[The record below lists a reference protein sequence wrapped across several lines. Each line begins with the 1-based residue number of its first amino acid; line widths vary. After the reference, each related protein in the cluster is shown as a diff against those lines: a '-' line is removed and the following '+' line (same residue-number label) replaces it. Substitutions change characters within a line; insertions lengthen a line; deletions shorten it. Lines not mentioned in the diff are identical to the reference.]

1 MTQFLVLLTLYVIIG
16 SVIVLFVAR
25 KKQTQEEYFIGG
37 RRVHWIVTALTY
49 AATTYSAFMMV
60 GLVGMAYGTGVGA
73 MIFELVYLFATVVI
87 LVMYGK
93 RIWHLGKEK
102 GYVSPME
109 MFADRYGKVTEALGA
124 IVAFVALVPYA
135 SVQVIGLA
143 LVFGNYGIGFIAG
156 VTIASVIIFIWAFM
170 GGLRG
175 VALTD
180 ALQGLFMMIVAIAVL
195 AWTGREFNGIEMSTF
210 PNQVWTPLFF
220 INITLPWA
228 FFALTNPQVV
238 QRLFIIKEPAG
249 IKKMIILFASFG
261 AVYTVIV
268 TVIGFAA
275 KSGTLDGILPVIQ
288 DRDTVI
294 VHLMGSMG
302 AVLALPLGLSIIFA
316 SVSTSNSIILTLA
329 SMMTRD
335 VFRMRKNMVIGR
347 IFTFLMTL
355 IVFLFSLLR
364 PDYLVELSVASSR
377 ILLVFLP
384 LYIGLFHWKRGG
396 MCAGVFTVVGGAA
409 LAILV
414 NVLGLSLGSIYTF
427 FGVFILF
434 FLGALC
440 DRFFAHKTTPDIS
453 E

>member
-1 MTQFLVLLTLYVIIG
+1 MTQFIILLTLYVIIG
-16 SVIVLFVAR
+16 SAIVLLVTKR
-25 KKQTQEEYFIGG
+25 KQTQEEYFLGSRTI
-37 RRVHWIVTALTY
+37 HWIVTALTY

-73 MIFELVYLFATVVI
+73 MIFELVYLVATVII
-87 LVMYGK
+87 LTIYGK
-93 RIWHLGKEK
+93 KIWHLGKDN

-109 MFADRYGKVTEALGA
+109 MFADRYGKSTEALGA
-124 IVAFVALVPYA
+124 IIAFVALVPYA

-143 LVFGNYGIGFIAG
+143 LVFGNYGIGFVAG
-156 VTIASVIIFIWAFM
+156 VSIASLIIFIWAFM

-180 ALQGLFMMIVAIAVL
+180 ALQGLFMMVVAIAVV
-195 AWTGREFNGIEMSTF
+195 AWTGREFDGIEMSTF

-238 QRLFIIKEPAG
+238 QRLFIIKDPAG
-249 IKKMIILFASFG
+249 IKKMIILFAAFG

-275 KSGTLDGILPVIQ
+275 KAGTLEGVLPVIQ
-288 DRDTVI
+288 DRDTVT
-294 VHLMGSMG
+294 VHLMGRMG
-302 AVLALPLGLSIIFA
+302 AVLALPFGLSIIFA

-335 VFRMRKNMVIGR
+335 VFRMRTSMVIGR
-347 IFTFLMTL
+347 VFTFLMTL

-377 ILLVFLP
+377 ILLVFVP
-384 LYIGLFHWKRGG
+384 LYFGLFHWKRGG
-396 MCAGVFTVVGGAA
+396 VCAGVLTVVGGAA
-409 LAILV
+409 LAIAV
-414 NVLGLSLGSIYTF
+414 NILGLALGSVYTF
-427 FGVFILF
+427 AGVFILF

-440 DRFFAHKTTPDIS
+440 DSAREKNKP
-453 E
+453 

>member
-1 MTQFLVLLTLYVIIG
+1 MTQFIILLILYVIIG
-16 SVIVLFVAR
+16 SAIVLFVAKR
-25 KKQTQEEYFIGG
+25 KQSQEEYFLGN
-37 RRVHWIVTALTY
+37 RTVHWIVTAMTY

-73 MIFELVYLFATVVI
+73 MIFELVYLVATVLI
-87 LVMYGK
+87 LVVYGK
-93 RIWHLGKEK
+93 RIWHLGKEN

-109 MFADRYGKVTEALGA
+109 MFADRYGKTTEALGA
-124 IVAFVALVPYA
+124 IIAFVALVPYA

-143 LVFGNYGIGFIAG
+143 LVFGNYGIGFVTG
-156 VTIASVIIFIWAFM
+156 VTIASIIIFIWAFM

-180 ALQGLFMMIVAIAVL
+180 ALQGLFMMVVAIAVL
-195 AWTGREFNGIEMSTF
+195 AWTGKEFDGIELSTF

-249 IKKMIILFASFG
+249 LKKMIILFASFG
-261 AVYTVIV
+261 AVYTIIV
-268 TVIGFAA
+268 TMIGFAA
-275 KSGTLDGILPVIQ
+275 KAGTLDGVLPMIQ
-288 DRDTVI
+288 DRDTVT
-294 VHLMGSMG
+294 VQLMGRMS

-335 VFRMRKNMVIGR
+335 VFRMRTSMVVGR
-347 IFTFLMTL
+347 VFTFLMTL

-384 LYIGLFHWKRGG
+384 LYLGLFHWKRGG
-396 MCAGVFTVVGGAA
+396 VCAGVFTIVGGAA
-409 LAILV
+409 LAIAV
-414 NVLGLSLGSIYTF
+414 NILGLSLGSVYTF
-427 FGVFILF
+427 AGVFILF

-440 DRFFAHKTTPDIS
+440 DRAREKS
-453 E
+453 QN

>member
-1 MTQFLVLLTLYVIIG
+1 MTQFIILLALYVVIG
-16 SVIVLFVAR
+16 SAIVLVVAKR
-25 KKQTQEEYFIGG
+25 KQTQEEYFLGN
-37 RRVHWIVTALTY
+37 RTVHWIVTALTY

-60 GLVGMAYGTGVGA
+60 GLVGMAYSTGVGA
-73 MIFELVYLFATVVI
+73 MIFELVYLVATVII
-87 LVMYGK
+87 LVVYGK
-93 RIWHLGKEK
+93 RIWHLGKDN

-109 MFADRYGKVTEALGA
+109 MFADRYGKITEALGA
-124 IVAFVALVPYA
+124 LIAFVALVPYA

-143 LVFGNYGIGFIAG
+143 LVFGNYGIGFVAG
-156 VTIASVIIFIWAFM
+156 VTIASIIIFIWAFM

-175 VALTD
+175 VAITD
-180 ALQGLFMMIVAIAVL
+180 ALQGLFMMVVAIAVVT
-195 AWTGREFNGIEMSTF
+195 WTGKEFDGIELSTF

-249 IKKMIILFASFG
+249 LKKMIILFASFG

-268 TVIGFAA
+268 TMIGFAA
-275 KSGTLDGILPVIQ
+275 KAGTLEGILPMIQ
-288 DRDTVI
+288 DRDTVT
-294 VHLMGSMG
+294 VHLMGRMG

-316 SVSTSNSIILTLA
+316 SVSTSNSIILTLS

-335 VFRMRKNMVIGR
+335 VFRMRKSMVVGR
-347 IFTFLMTL
+347 LFTFLMTL
-355 IVFLFSLLR
+355 LVFLFSLLR
-364 PDYLVELSVASSR
+364 PGYLVELSVASSR

-396 MCAGVFTVVGGAA
+396 VCAGVFTIVGGAA
-409 LAILV
+409 LAISV
-414 NVLGLSLGSIYTF
+414 NILGLSLGSLYTF
-427 FGVFILF
+427 AGVFILF

-440 DRFFAHKTTPDIS
+440 DSARSKGKA
-453 E
+453 

>member
-1 MTQFLVLLTLYVIIG
+1 MTQFIILLTLYVIIG
-16 SVIVLFVAR
+16 SAIVLVVAKR
-25 KKQTQEEYFIGG
+25 KQTQEEYFLGNRTI
-37 RRVHWIVTALTY
+37 HWIVTALTY

-73 MIFELVYLFATVVI
+73 MIFELVYLVATVLI
-87 LVMYGK
+87 LVFYGK
-93 RIWHLGKEK
+93 KIWHLGKDN

-109 MFADRYGKVTEALGA
+109 MFADRYGKITEALGA
-124 IVAFVALVPYA
+124 IIAFIALVPYA

-143 LVFGNYGIGFIAG
+143 LVFGNYGIGFVTG
-156 VTIASVIIFIWAFM
+156 VTIASIIIFIWAFM

-180 ALQGLFMMIVAIAVL
+180 ALQGLFMMVVAIAVL
-195 AWTGREFNGIEMSTF
+195 AWTGREFDGFEMSTF

-238 QRLFIIKEPAG
+238 QRLFIIKDPAG
-249 IKKMIILFASFG
+249 LKKMIILFASFG

-268 TVIGFAA
+268 TMIGFAA
-275 KSGTLDGILPVIQ
+275 KAGTLEGVLPVIQ
-288 DRDTVI
+288 DRDTVT
-294 VHLMGSMG
+294 VQLMGRMG
-302 AVLALPLGLSIIFA
+302 AILALPLGLSIIFA
-316 SVSTSNSIILTLA
+316 SVSTSNSIILTLS

-335 VFRMRKNMVIGR
+335 VFRMRKSMVIGR
-347 IFTFLMTL
+347 VFTFVMTL

-396 MCAGVFTVVGGAA
+396 VCAGVFTIVGGAV
-409 LAILV
+409 LAIAV
-414 NVLGLSLGSIYTF
+414 NILGLALGSVYTF
-427 FGVFILF
+427 AGVFILF

-440 DRFFAHKTTPDIS
+440 DRAREKHKT
-453 E
+453 

>member
-1 MTQFLVLLTLYVIIG
+1 MTQFIILLILYVIIG
-16 SVIVLFVAR
+16 SAIVLFVAKR
-25 KKQTQEEYFIGG
+25 KQSQEEYFLGN
-37 RRVHWIVTALTY
+37 RTVHWIVTAMTY

-73 MIFELVYLFATVVI
+73 MIFELVYLVATVLI
-87 LVMYGK
+87 LVVYGK
-93 RIWHLGKEK
+93 RIWHLGKEN

-109 MFADRYGKVTEALGA
+109 MFADRYGKTTEALGA
-124 IVAFVALVPYA
+124 IIAFVALVPYA

-143 LVFGNYGIGFIAG
+143 LVFGNYGIGFVSGI
-156 VTIASVIIFIWAFM
+156 TIASIIIFIWAFM

-180 ALQGLFMMIVAIAVL
+180 ALQGLFMMVVAIAVL
-195 AWTGREFNGIEMSTF
+195 AWTGKEFDGIELSTF

-249 IKKMIILFASFG
+249 LKKMIILFASFG
-261 AVYTVIV
+261 AVYTIIV
-268 TVIGFAA
+268 TMIGFAA
-275 KSGTLDGILPVIQ
+275 KAGTLDGVLPMIQ
-288 DRDTVI
+288 DRDTVT
-294 VHLMGSMG
+294 VLLMGRMS

-335 VFRMRKNMVIGR
+335 VFRMRTSMVVGR
-347 IFTFLMTL
+347 VFTFLMTL

-384 LYIGLFHWKRGG
+384 LYLGLFHWKRGG
-396 MCAGVFTVVGGAA
+396 VCAGVFTIVGGAA
-409 LAILV
+409 LAIAV
-414 NVLGLSLGSIYTF
+414 NILGLSLGSVYTF
-427 FGVFILF
+427 AGVFILF

-440 DRFFAHKTTPDIS
+440 DRAREKS
-453 E
+453 QN

>member
-1 MTQFLVLLTLYVIIG
+1 MTQFIILLALYVVIG
-16 SVIVLFVAR
+16 SAIVLVVAKR
-25 KKQTQEEYFIGG
+25 KQTQEEYFLGN
-37 RRVHWIVTALTY
+37 RTVHWIVTALTY

-60 GLVGMAYGTGVGA
+60 GLVGMAYSTGVGA
-73 MIFELVYLFATVVI
+73 MIFELVYLVATVII
-87 LVMYGK
+87 LVVYGK
-93 RIWHLGKEK
+93 RIWHLGKEN

-109 MFADRYGKVTEALGA
+109 MFADRYGKITEALGA
-124 IVAFVALVPYA
+124 IIAFVALVPYA

-143 LVFGNYGIGFIAG
+143 LVFGNYGIGFVAG

-175 VALTD
+175 VAITD
-180 ALQGLFMMIVAIAVL
+180 ALQGLFMMVVAIAVVT
-195 AWTGREFNGIEMSTF
+195 WTGKEFDGIELSTF
-210 PNQVWTPLFF
+210 PNKVWTPLFF

-249 IKKMIILFASFG
+249 LKKMIILFASFG

-275 KSGTLDGILPVIQ
+275 KAGTLEGILPMIQ
-288 DRDTVI
+288 DRDTVT
-294 VHLMGSMG
+294 VQLMGRMG

-316 SVSTSNSIILTLA
+316 SVSTSNSIILTLS

-335 VFRMRKNMVIGR
+335 VFRMRKSMVVGR
-347 IFTFLMTL
+347 LFTFLMTL
-355 IVFLFSLLR
+355 LVFLFSLLR
-364 PDYLVELSVASSR
+364 PGYLVELSVASSR

-384 LYIGLFHWKRGG
+384 LYMGLFHWKRGG
-396 MCAGVFTVVGGAA
+396 VCAGVFTILGGAA
-409 LAILV
+409 LAISV
-414 NVLGLSLGSIYTF
+414 NILGLSLGSLYTF
-427 FGVFILF
+427 AGVFILF

-440 DRFFAHKTTPDIS
+440 DSARSKGKA
-453 E
+453 

>member
-1 MTQFLVLLTLYVIIG
+1 MTQFIILLALYVIIG
-16 SVIVLFVAR
+16 SAIVLVVAKR
-25 KKQTQEEYFIGG
+25 KQTQEEYFLGN
-37 RRVHWIVTALTY
+37 RTVHWIVTALTY

-73 MIFELVYLFATVVI
+73 MIFELVYLVATVII
-87 LVMYGK
+87 LVVYGK
-93 RIWHLGKEK
+93 RIWHLGKDN

-109 MFADRYGKVTEALGA
+109 MFADRYGKITEALGA
-124 IVAFVALVPYA
+124 IIAFVALVPYA

-143 LVFGNYGIGFIAG
+143 LVFGNYGIGFVTG
-156 VTIASVIIFIWAFM
+156 VTIASIIIFIWAFM

-180 ALQGLFMMIVAIAVL
+180 ALQGLFMMVVAIAVVS
-195 AWTGREFNGIEMSTF
+195 WTGREFGGIEMSTF
-210 PNQVWTPLFF
+210 PNKVWTPLFF

-249 IKKMIILFASFG
+249 LKKMIILFASFG

-268 TVIGFAA
+268 TMIGFAA
-275 KSGTLDGILPVIQ
+275 KAGTLEGILPMIQ

-294 VHLMGSMG
+294 VQLMGRMG

-316 SVSTSNSIILTLA
+316 SVSTSNSIILTLS

-335 VFRMRKNMVIGR
+335 VFRMRKSMVVGR
-347 IFTFLMTL
+347 LFTFLMTL

-384 LYIGLFHWKRGG
+384 LYFGLFHWKRGG
-396 MCAGVFTVVGGAA
+396 VCAGVFTIVGGAV
-409 LAILV
+409 LAIAV
-414 NVLGLSLGSIYTF
+414 NILGLSLGSVYTF
-427 FGVFILF
+427 AGVFILF

-440 DRFFAHKTTPDIS
+440 DGARSKNKP
-453 E
+453 

>member
-1 MTQFLVLLTLYVIIG
+1 MTQFIVLLVLYVIIG
-16 SVIVLFVAR
+16 SVIVLIVAK
-25 KKQTQEEYFIGG
+25 KKQTQEEFFIGG
-37 RRVHWIVTALTY
+37 RTAHWIVTALTY

-73 MIFELVYLFATVVI
+73 MIFELVYLAATVLI
-87 LVMYGK
+87 LVVYGK
-93 RIWHLGKEK
+93 RIWHLGKTH

-124 IVAFVALVPYA
+124 IVAFVALIPYA

-143 LVFGNYGIGFIAG
+143 LVFGNYGIGFVTG
-156 VTIASVIIFIWAFM
+156 VTIASLIIFVWAFL

-180 ALQGLFMMIVAIAVL
+180 ALQGFFMMAVAIAVV
-195 AWTGREFNGIEMSTF
+195 AWTGQEFDGLEMSTF

-238 QRLFIIKEPAG
+238 QRLFIIKDPAG
-249 IKKMIILFASFG
+249 IKKMIILFAAFG
-261 AVYTVIV
+261 LIYTVIV
-268 TVIGFAA
+268 TVVGFAA
-275 KSGTLDGILPVIQ
+275 KAGTLDGVLPMIE

-294 VHLMGSMG
+294 VQLMGRMG
-302 AVLALPLGLSIIFA
+302 AILALPLGLSIIFA

-335 VFRMRKNMVIGR
+335 VFRMRKNMIIGR
-347 IFTFLMTL
+347 VFTFVMTL
-355 IVFLFSLLR
+355 LVFLFALLR
-364 PDYLVELSVASSR
+364 PDYLVELSVSSSR

-396 MCAGVFTVVGGAA
+396 VCAGVFTVVGGAA
-409 LAILV
+409 IAVLV
-414 NVLGLSLGSIYTF
+414 NVLGASLGSIYTF
-427 FGVFILF
+427 FGVFVLF

-440 DRFFAHKTTPDIS
+440 DRVFDQNRTGVRD
-453 E
+453 